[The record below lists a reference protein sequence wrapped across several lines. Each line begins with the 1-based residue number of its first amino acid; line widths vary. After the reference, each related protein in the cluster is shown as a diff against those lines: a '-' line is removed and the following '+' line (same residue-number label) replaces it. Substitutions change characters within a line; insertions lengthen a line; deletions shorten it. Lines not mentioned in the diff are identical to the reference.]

1 MRHPVRDANPN
12 ADARHVV
19 CPRCAATNR
28 MPSGRNARAAN
39 CGACGQRLF
48 DSHPAEVDAGALD
61 RHLRSSD
68 IPVLLDVWAPWCGP
82 CRAMAPN
89 FARAAEALE
98 PEFRLLK
105 LNADNAPEVTA
116 RLGVQGIPALFLFR
130 HGVVAART
138 TGAMDT
144 NAIIAW
150 ARRAEAESAT
160 TTPR

>member
-1 MRHPVRDANPN
+1 M
-12 ADARHVV
+12 
-19 CPRCAATNR
+19 
-28 MPSGRNARAAN
+28 
-39 CGACGQRLF
+39 
-48 DSHPAEVDAGALD
+48 
-61 RHLRSSD
+61 
-68 IPVLLDVWAPWCGP
+68 GP
-82 CRAMAPN
+82 M

-116 RLGVQGIPALFLFR
+116 RLGVQGIPALFLFW

-138 TGAMDT
+138 TGAMDA

-150 ARRAEAESAT
+150 ARRGVAEAAT